1 MTTLDDDRE
10 IDTWAAG
17 RSVATYL
24 PARYFGAGSLWA
36 LNHTMPVLAGLVL
49 KAIFDRVALPGDA
62 AGQGALALVILLLVV
77 EVVRNVIFWLA
88 IVTWPAWWHTVF
100 ALVRTN
106 LLRSLLK
113 DRLPPSVRLPDS
125 HAEAVGRF
133 REDVEDLVWFVDI
146 WVDVAGGVLFTLL
159 AIGIMARIDAR
170 ITVVVIVPMVAVV
183 IATRLLTRQLRRYHE
198 AFRQAGASVGS
209 LVAEVFTNVL
219 AVKVAG
225 AERVALDRLRAEN
238 RSRRENGVRTELVTN
253 LIPMCSD
260 VGIQLTIGLVLLL
273 SAPAMR
279 RGDFTVGDLTLF
291 TAYAFQLTAL
301 PRWVGRLLGKH
312 RQAEVALRRM
322 SRLLPPGA

>member
-133 REDVEDLVWFVDI
+133 REDVEDLIWFVDI

-170 ITVVVIVPMVAVV
+170 ITVVVVVPMVAVV
-183 IATRLLTRQLRRYHE
+183 VATRLLSRQLRTYHE
-198 AFRQAGASVGS
+198 AFRQAGAWVGS
-209 LVAEVFTNVL
+209 LGAEVFPHGL
-219 AVKVAG
+219 AVQGAG
-225 AERVALDRLRAEN
+225 GQGGAPPRPRGREPCARA
-238 RSRRENGVRTELVTN
+238 RPVRRR
-253 LIPMCSD
+253 
-260 VGIQLTIGLVLLL
+260 
-273 SAPAMR
+273 
-279 RGDFTVGDLTLF
+279 
-291 TAYAFQLTAL
+291 
-301 PRWVGRLLGKH
+301 PR
-312 RQAEVALRRM
+312 
-322 SRLLPPGA
+322 